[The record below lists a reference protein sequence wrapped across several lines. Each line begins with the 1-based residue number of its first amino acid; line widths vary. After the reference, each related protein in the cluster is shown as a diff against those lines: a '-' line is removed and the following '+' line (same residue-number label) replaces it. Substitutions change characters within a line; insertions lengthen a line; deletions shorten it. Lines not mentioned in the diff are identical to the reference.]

1 MKLVIFD
8 CDGVL
13 IDSEAL
19 CDRIV
24 AARLA
29 EDGWALTP
37 AECHR
42 RFLGLTFPDI
52 HAAAEAQLGRPL
64 GDDWLPDLTARVTAA
79 MAAEVEPIPGAREAL
94 LGVAALGLP
103 YRIASNSSR
112 AEMAAKFSRTG
123 LLPLVEGR
131 IHSAYDLIAR
141 GKRGKPDPDLFL
153 EAAAAGG
160 VDPADC
166 LVIEDSL
173 AGVRGAIAAGMR
185 CWAYCPDSDG
195 AALRDA
201 GALPFPSMFALPE
214 QIRRRL
220 VASA

>member
-1 MKLVIFD
+1 MATKLRAVPFCCMQFRASTVSALCAAQRAMKLVIFD

-52 HAAAEAQLGRPL
+52 QAAAEARLGRPL

-94 LGVAALGLP
+94 
-103 YRIASNSSR
+103 
-112 AEMAAKFSRTG
+112 
-123 LLPLVEGR
+123 
-131 IHSAYDLIAR
+131 
-141 GKRGKPDPDLFL
+141 
-153 EAAAAGG
+153 
-160 VDPADC
+160 
-166 LVIEDSL
+166 
-173 AGVRGAIAAGMR
+173 
-185 CWAYCPDSDG
+185 
-195 AALRDA
+195 
-201 GALPFPSMFALPE
+201 
-214 QIRRRL
+214 
-220 VASA
+220 